1 MDRRNALKL
10 LASAASLPLLSREA
24 FSLFQTVHDQLPATT
39 AMKALDPHQ
48 DATVTAITEMIIPQ
62 TDTPGAKA
70 ARVNQFIDVIL
81 ADWYQPDEKQAFLS
95 GLSDLDARSRNMFG
109 KDFIDCPP
117 PQQQLLLQALE
128 DEVPDIQTER
138 GAPWAHTFVKDKHF
152 FYMIKQLTLLGFY
165 TSQVGFEQELHAHII
180 PPRHAGCA
188 PFEEGSN

>member
-24 FSLFQTVHDQLPATT
+24 FSLFQSVHEQLPAT
-39 AMKALDPHQ
+39 AALKALDPHQ
-48 DATVTAITEMIIPQ
+48 DATVTAIAEMIIPQ
-62 TDTPGAKA
+62 TDTPGAKE
-70 ARVNQFIDVIL
+70 ARVNQFIDVIV
-81 ADWYQPDEKQAFLS
+81 ADWYQPEEKQAFLS
-95 GLSDLDARSRNMFG
+95 GLADLDARSRTMFG
-109 KDFIDCPP
+109 KDFIDSPP

-128 DEVPDIQTER
+128 DEIPDIRAER

-152 FYMIKQLTLLGFY
+152 FYMIKQLTLMGYY
-165 TSQVGFEQELHAHII
+165 TSQVGFEQELHSHII